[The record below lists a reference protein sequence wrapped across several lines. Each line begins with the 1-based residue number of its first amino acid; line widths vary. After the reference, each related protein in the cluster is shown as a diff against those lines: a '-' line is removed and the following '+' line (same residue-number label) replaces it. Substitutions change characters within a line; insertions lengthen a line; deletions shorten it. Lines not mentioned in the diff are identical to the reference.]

1 MIRRPPTVELLPL
14 LGTLGQSDDTLD
26 ATTVKILDAT
36 AQVLAVDGL
45 RRCTVEEI
53 AERGKIG
60 RTTIYRRFD
69 SRDDIVTA
77 VLSRELRAFLTT
89 IRESVQHLDTVEDR
103 LVAGFQTGLQIAR
116 ESLLVSL
123 LRSEPDL
130 TSMLLHQ
137 SGPLMELALTF
148 LVAELI
154 NQIGPVDPEQARHG
168 AEILM
173 RLAMSFALM
182 PETTL
187 PLDDTDAC
195 EQTLHNIFDPLLAQL
210 RSSADQQAGMLSG
223 EGAT

>member
-36 AQVLAVDGL
+36 AKVLAVDGL
-45 RRCTVEEI
+45 RRTTVEEI

-77 VLSRELRAFLTT
+77 VLSRELRSFLAT
-89 IRESVQHLDTVEDR
+89 IRESVQHLDSVEDR
-103 LVAGFQTGLQIAR
+103 LVAGFRTGLDIAR

-130 TSMLLHQ
+130 TTMLLHQ
-137 SGPLMELALTF
+137 SGPLMELAVAF
-148 LVAELI
+148 LVHELD
-154 NQIGPVDPEQARHG
+154 NEIGPVDREQARHG
-168 AEILM
+168 AEVLM
-173 RLAMSFALM
+173 RLAISFALM

-187 PLDDTDAC
+187 PLDDTEAC
-195 EQTLHNIFDPLLAQL
+195 ERTLHNIFDPLLAQI
-210 RSSADQQAGMLSG
+210 RTAGP
-223 EGAT
+223 GAT